1 VLDVLEKMI
10 KKSTDY
16 LIRNHVIDEDDRDV
30 YEYGFHSLYN
40 NIIDITSILII
51 SVWLKQVPQTILY
64 HISFVALRNTAGGFH
79 AKTHFRCFIMSTS
92 IWLLSLWG
100 ISHIAATEVC
110 IALAGL
116 SVFFVWLKAPI
127 EHVNNPLSMKKRKHM
142 KIFSRIIVI
151 IFFVIVIA
159 TSVLLADKHNWIA
172 ASLAYGMATQMLLIL
187 ATFVTKG

>member
-1 VLDVLEKMI
+1 MIEKMTKI
-10 KKSTDY
+10 STDY
-16 LIRNHVIDEDDRDV
+16 LIRNRVIDEEDRDI

-40 NIIDITSILII
+40 NIIDIASILII
-51 SVWLKQVPQTILY
+51 SVWLQQVVQTILY

-79 AKTHFRCFIMSTS
+79 AQTHFRCFIMSTS

-100 ISHIAATEVC
+100 ISHIASTEVC

-127 EHVNNPLSMKKRKHM
+127 EHKNNPLSTKKQKRM

-151 IFFVIVIA
+151 IFFVIILS
-159 TSVLLADKHNWIA
+159 TSVLLPDKYNWIT
-172 ASLAYGMATQMLLIL
+172 ASLAYGMVTHMLLIL
-187 ATFVTKG
+187 VTFITKG